1 MIPKD
6 EATEITERQ
15 LDGIVAELDQG
26 LAQIERRISESRL
39 GQRPIARLIGQM
51 RSAIRIYQAFRR
63 QDRPTH
69 YD

>member
-1 MIPKD
+1 MTSKD

-15 LDGIVAELDQG
+15 LDIVVAELDQG
-26 LAQIERRISESRL
+26 LGQIERMISESRL

-51 RSAIRIYQAFRR
+51 RSAIRIYQAYRR
-63 QDRPTH
+63 GGPTH